1 MKRAIISDIHGN
13 LEALQAV
20 LAHVESLRVDQLIC
34 LGDIIGYGPN
44 PAECLD
50 LVMARCDLT
59 ILGNHDQAAIFDP
72 EGFNP
77 IALRAIFWTREQ
89 LERNGDPT
97 QIDHRWDFIGELPR
111 RLDEGEFLFVHG
123 SPRDPTNEYVFP
135 EHIYEQSRIDAL
147 MNRFQQYCFQ
157 GHTHIPGVFTANYQF
172 LPPEDNDYFFLL
184 GEQKIMV
191 NVGSVGQPR
200 DGDPRACYIVLD
212 SEAKTVQYH
221 RIEYDVETTRRKIL
235 AVPELDDMLGNRLIS
250 GR

>member
-1 MKRAIISDIHGN
+1 MKRAIISDIHAN
-13 LEALQAV
+13 LEALQAA
-20 LAHVESLRVDQLIC
+20 LAHIETLHVDQLIC

-89 LERNGDPT
+89 LEKNGDPA
-97 QIDHRWDFIGELPR
+97 QIDRRWDFIGELPR
-111 RLDEGEFLFVHG
+111 RLDEGEFLLVHG

-147 MNRFQQYCFQ
+147 LSRVQHYCFQ
-157 GHTHIPGVFTANYQF
+157 GHTHIPGVFTENYQF
-172 LPPEDNDYFFLL
+172 LPPEENDYFFLL

-212 SEAKTVQYH
+212 SDNKTVQYH
-221 RIEYDVETTRRKIL
+221 RIEYDVEKTRQKIL
-235 AVPELDDMLGNRLIS
+235 AIPELDDMLGNRLIS

>member
-1 MKRAIISDIHGN
+1 VKRAIISDIHAN

-20 LAHVESLRVDQLIC
+20 LAHIDTLNVDQVVC
-34 LGDIIGYGPN
+34 LGDMIGYGPN

-50 LVMARCDLT
+50 LVMDKCDVT

-89 LERNGDPT
+89 MEQRGDPA
-97 QIDHRWDFIGELPR
+97 QIDRRWDFIGELPR
-111 RLDEGEFLFVHG
+111 RLDEGEFLYVHG

-147 MNRFQQYCFQ
+147 MSRFQRYCFQ
-157 GHTHIPGVFTANYQF
+157 GHTHIPGVFTESYQF
-172 LPPEDNDYFFLL
+172 LPPEENDFFFNL
-184 GEQKIMV
+184 GEQKIMI

-200 DGDPRACYIVLD
+200 DGDPRACYVVLD
-212 SEAKTVQYH
+212 NSERSVQFY
-221 RIEYDVETTRRKIL
+221 RVEYDVEATRQKIL
-235 AVPELDDMLGNRLIS
+235 GTPELDDMLGNRLVT